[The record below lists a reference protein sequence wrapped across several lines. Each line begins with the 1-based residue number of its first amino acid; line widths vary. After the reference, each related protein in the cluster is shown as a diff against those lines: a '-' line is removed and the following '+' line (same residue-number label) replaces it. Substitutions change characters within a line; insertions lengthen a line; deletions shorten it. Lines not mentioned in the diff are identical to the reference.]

1 MLKLVSS
8 TCRPDITIKPT
19 VDLNFVNY
27 FNQQLLIAMPGM
39 ADPNFNRGV
48 TLMCQHTQ
56 DGALGITIN
65 RHSDLTLKDVLNQLD
80 IDCDDPEIVDQPVFE
95 GGPVQQER
103 GFVLHT
109 PAGRWES
116 TSAVAP
122 DIFITTSRD
131 ILEAIAQS
139 RGPEKFLVALG
150 YAGWSAG
157 QLEDELKENAW
168 LNTSADSGIIFDA
181 PINDRW
187 SAAVESLGIEA
198 SMLQPLGGHA

>member
-1 MLKLVSS
+1 M
-8 TCRPDITIKPT
+8 
-19 VDLNFVNY
+19 NY

-39 ADPNFNRGV
+39 QDPNFNRGV

-65 RHSDLTLKDVLNQLD
+65 RNSDLTLMDVLSQLNIACED
-80 IDCDDPEIVDQPVFE
+80 EAIANQPVLE

-109 PAGRWES
+109 PAGEWDS

-122 DIFITTSRD
+122 GIFVTTSRD
-131 ILEAIAQS
+131 ILEAIAQN
-139 RGPEKFLVALG
+139 RGPEKYLVALG

-168 LNTSADSGIIFDA
+168 LNTSADSAIIFDS

-187 SAAVESLGIEA
+187 SAAVESLGIDA
-198 SMLQPLGGHA
+198 AMLQPVGGHA

>member
-1 MLKLVSS
+1 MSTLKYE
-8 TCRPDITIKPT
+8 P
-19 VDLNFVNY
+19 VNY

-39 ADPNFNRGV
+39 QDPNFNRGV
-48 TLMCQHTQ
+48 TLMCQHTE

-65 RHSDLTLKDVLNQLD
+65 RNSDLRLKDVLNQLE
-80 IDCDDPEIVDQPVFE
+80 IDCDDQSVADQPVLE

-109 PAGRWES
+109 PAGSWDS

-122 DIFITTSRD
+122 GIYVTTSRD
-131 ILEAIAQS
+131 ILEAIAKNE
-139 RGPEKFLVALG
+139 GPEKYLVALG

-168 LNTSADSGIIFDA
+168 LNTSANSTIIFDS
-181 PINDRW
+181 PIDDRW
-187 SAAVESLGIEA
+187 RAAVQSMGIDA
-198 SMLQPLGGHA
+198 AMLQPVGGHA

>member
-1 MLKLVSS
+1 MTTLKYES
-8 TCRPDITIKPT
+8 
-19 VDLNFVNY
+19 VNY

-39 ADPNFNRGV
+39 QDPNFNRGV
-48 TLMCQHTQ
+48 TLMCQHTE

-65 RHSDLTLKDVLNQLD
+65 RNSDLTLKDVLNQLE
-80 IDCDDPEIVDQPVFE
+80 IDCDDDEIADQPVLE

-109 PAGRWES
+109 PAGSWDS

-122 DIFITTSRD
+122 GIFVTTSRD
-131 ILEAIAQS
+131 ILEAIAQN
-139 RGPEKFLVALG
+139 RGPEKYLVALG

-168 LNTSADSGIIFDA
+168 LNTSADSTIVFDS
-181 PINDRW
+181 PIHDRW
-187 SAAVESLGIEA
+187 SAAVQSLGIDA
-198 SMLQPLGGHA
+198 AMLQPVGGHA